1 MSGATLK
8 RPPRPKSRQAEFLRY
23 PNLVIGGVLTLIVVL
38 VGVCAPLLTS
48 HDPYLQDLG
57 NTLQPPS
64 IAHLF
69 GTDEYGRDLFTRVIY
84 GARISLLEVTLSVSL
99 ALAVG
104 LPLGVVAGYFGRG
117 VDQAITWCADI
128 LYAFPGIVLAIL
140 IVSVLGTN
148 LVNMLIAISIFA
160 IPGYIR
166 LTRNLTLSLKE
177 LQYTEAALSL
187 GASVPRVMFVHI
199 LRNALAP
206 ILVQATLTAGEVILS
221 AAGLSFLGLGVQPP
235 AAEWGAMMSEG
246 RNYLGIAT
254 HLSLFPGLAITFT
267 VLGLN
272 LLGDGLRD
280 KLDPRF
286 RGRL

>member
-1 MSGATLK
+1 MTRAETKPAS
-8 RPPRPKSRQAEFLRY
+8 PPRRLRLLRY
-23 PNLVIGGVLTLIVVL
+23 PNLVIGAVMTVAVVL
-38 VGVCAPLLTS
+38 LGLAAPLLTS
-48 HDPYLQDLG
+48 YDPYLQDLG
-57 NTLQPPS
+57 SSLQLPS
-64 IAHLF
+64 AAHLF
-69 GTDEYGRDLFTRVIY
+69 GTDEFGRDLLTRVLY

-104 LPLGVVAGYFGRG
+104 LPLGVMAGYFGG
-117 VDQAITWCADI
+117 VVDQIITWCADI

-140 IVSVLGTN
+140 IVSILGTN
-148 LVNMLIAISIFA
+148 LINMLIAISVFA

-166 LTRNLTLSLKE
+166 LTRSLTLALKE

-187 GASVPRVMFVHI
+187 GASVPRIMFVHI

-246 RNYLGIAT
+246 RNYLGVAT

-280 KLDPRF
+280 RLDPRF